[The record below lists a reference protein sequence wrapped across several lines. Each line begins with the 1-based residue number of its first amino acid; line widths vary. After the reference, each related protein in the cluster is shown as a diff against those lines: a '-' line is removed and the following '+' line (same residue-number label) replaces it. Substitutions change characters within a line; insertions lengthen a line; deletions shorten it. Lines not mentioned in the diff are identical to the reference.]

1 MVLGRGYTIT
11 TGKFTIL
18 DSNVTVT
25 CFHLVEIAF
34 HSDMPATYK
43 HASRT

>member
-1 MVLGRGYTIT
+1 MIIGRGNTIT
-11 TGKFTIL
+11 TGKFTIF

-34 HSDMPATYK
+34 HSDKPAT
-43 HASRT
+43 